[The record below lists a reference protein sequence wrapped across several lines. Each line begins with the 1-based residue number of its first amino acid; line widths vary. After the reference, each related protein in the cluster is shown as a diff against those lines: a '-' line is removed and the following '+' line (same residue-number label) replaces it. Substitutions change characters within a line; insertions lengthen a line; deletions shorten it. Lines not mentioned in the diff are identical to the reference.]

1 MIKLNKN
8 NLDEF
13 LNYYHYFHDSYIIN
27 ISYDISKSIVELLVN
42 VYWSGEPKL
51 REDGTYQTNKI
62 KMKMQLTG
70 IEKYNNKEIF
80 SWNYIDDVSIKYVNF
95 NGKELLCF
103 ADDEVE
109 PLIYIICDNIEYE
122 EID

>member
-1 MIKLNKN
+1 
-8 NLDEF
+8 
-13 LNYYHYFHDSYIIN
+13 
-27 ISYDISKSIVELLVN
+27 
-42 VYWSGEPKL
+42 
-51 REDGTYQTNKI
+51 
-62 KMKMQLTG
+62 MQLTG